1 MKIKTPPVLLFLFSI
16 LVTII
21 SCEQKTMDT
30 MDETENQLREK
41 ANELAQKLLI
51 IDGHIDVPYRLQSTP
66 EDISVRTERGHFD
79 YPRAKEGG
87 LNAPFIVVYTPAPY
101 EQNGGGKKYADNLID
116 MVYSFIQNHPDKF
129 ASAKSIEEIKQNFI
143 NGLVSFPMGMEN
155 GTPIEGDINNI
166 KYFYDRG
173 IRYITLAHSKSNH
186 ICDSSYDEERKWNGL
201 SPFGIEVVK
210 EMNKLGI
217 MIDVSHVS
225 DSTFYDVIHNS
236 KTPVIASH
244 SSCRKYTPDWERNMN
259 DEMIKTLAYHGGII
273 MINFGSS
280 FLDGDVRKKSSKAWD
295 RIAVLLNENNL
306 TFGTAAAHKLMD
318 EFFAANHPGKVPISK
333 VVDHIDHVVKLVG
346 IDYVGFGSDFD
357 GVYFVPEGLEDVS
370 KYPNLI
376 FELLKRGY
384 NEEEI
389 KKICSGNF
397 LRVWKQVESYVEQN
411 MK

>member
-166 KYFYDRG
+166 K
-173 IRYITLAHSKSNH
+173 
-186 ICDSSYDEERKWNGL
+186 
-201 SPFGIEVVK
+201 
-210 EMNKLGI
+210 
-217 MIDVSHVS
+217 
-225 DSTFYDVIHNS
+225 
-236 KTPVIASH
+236 
-244 SSCRKYTPDWERNMN
+244 
-259 DEMIKTLAYHGGII
+259 
-273 MINFGSS
+273 
-280 FLDGDVRKKSSKAWD
+280 
-295 RIAVLLNENNL
+295 
-306 TFGTAAAHKLMD
+306 
-318 EFFAANHPGKVPISK
+318 
-333 VVDHIDHVVKLVG
+333 
-346 IDYVGFGSDFD
+346 
-357 GVYFVPEGLEDVS
+357 
-370 KYPNLI
+370 
-376 FELLKRGY
+376 
-384 NEEEI
+384 
-389 KKICSGNF
+389 
-397 LRVWKQVESYVEQN
+397 
-411 MK
+411 